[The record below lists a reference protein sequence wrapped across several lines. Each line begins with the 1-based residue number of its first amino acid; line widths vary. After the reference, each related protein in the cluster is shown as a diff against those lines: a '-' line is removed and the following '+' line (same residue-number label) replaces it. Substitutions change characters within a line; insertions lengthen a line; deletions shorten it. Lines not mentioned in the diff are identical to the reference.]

1 MRFYF
6 IFNGKLLLFWF
17 FFSSEEAG
25 DCIKPICWENYLAQE
40 LYKLTVTDFVV
51 QTGLIFFVGR
61 IQNNCI
67 A

>member
-1 MRFYF
+1 MGNYYYF
-6 IFNGKLLLFWF
+6 RF

-40 LYKLTVTDFVV
+40 LYKLTVTDFLV

-61 IQNNCI
+61 IKNNFN